1 MRRSYGCREVA
12 HHGRLA
18 VTLLNALKVCIYE
31 LERLRELVNE
41 EDVASIDAVLEHARR
56 AVNEQLKKQTGG
68 GGR

>member
-1 MRRSYGCREVA
+1 MGAE
-12 HHGRLA
+12 
-18 VTLLNALKVCIYE
+18 LLNALKVCIFE

-41 EDVASIDAVLEHARR
+41 EDVASIDAVLEEARR